1 MSKIIEEYYA
11 KAKVMPLLLK
21 SKMAK
26 LSKHPDIAAEL
37 EYWITEKQYKEGNCV
52 VVEGYSAKELSELSV
67 YLDGEGAFMLLIEL
81 RETPQN
87 ALTKIENGFKIK

>member
-1 MSKIIEEYYA
+1 MSKIIEEYYE

-26 LSKHPDIAAEL
+26 LSKHSDIATEL
-37 EYWITEKQYKEGNCV
+37 EYWITEKKYKESDCV
-52 VVEGYSAKELSELSV
+52 VVEGYTAKKLAKVSQ

-81 RETPQN
+81 RENPQK
-87 ALTKIENGFKIK
+87 ALAKIENGFELK

>member
-26 LSKHPDIAAEL
+26 LSKHSDIAAEL

-52 VVEGYSAKELSELSV
+52 VVEGYSAKKLSELSV
-67 YLDGEGAFMLLIEL
+67 YLDGESAFMLLIEL
-81 RETPQN
+81 RENPQN
-87 ALTKIENGFKIK
+87 ALAKIENGFKIK

>member
-26 LSKHPDIAAEL
+26 LNKHPDIAAEL
-37 EYWITEKQYKEGNCV
+37 EYWITEKKYKENDAILV
-52 VVEGYSAKELSELSV
+52 SGYTAKTLSELSKF
-67 YLDGEGAFMLLIEL
+67 LDGEGAFMLLIEL
-81 RETPQN
+81 RENPKK
-87 ALTKIENGFKIK
+87 ALEKIENGFKMK

>member
-21 SKMAK
+21 SKMSK

-37 EYWITEKQYKEGNCV
+37 EYWITEKQYKEVHCV
-52 VVEGYSAKELSELSV
+52 VVEGYSAKKLSELSKF
-67 YLDGEGAFMLLIEL
+67 LDGEGAFMLLIEL
-81 RETPQN
+81 RENTTN
-87 ALTKIENGFKIK
+87 ALAKIENGFKIK

>member
-52 VVEGYSAKELSELSV
+52 VVEGYSAKKLSELSV

-81 RETPQN
+81 RENPKN
-87 ALTKIENGFKIK
+87 ALDKISEGFKVK

>member
-21 SKMAK
+21 AKMSK
-26 LSKHPDIAAEL
+26 LNKHPDIAAEL
-37 EYWITEKQYKEGNCV
+37 EYWITEKQYKEGNCI
-52 VVEGYSAKELSELSV
+52 VVEGYSAKKLSELPV

-81 RETPQN
+81 RENPQN
-87 ALTKIENGFKIK
+87 ALEKIKNGFKMK

>member
-26 LSKHPDIAAEL
+26 LNKHPDIAAEL
-37 EYWITEKQYKEGNCV
+37 EYWITEKN
-52 VVEGYSAKELSELSV
+52 
-67 YLDGEGAFMLLIEL
+67 
-81 RETPQN
+81 
-87 ALTKIENGFKIK
+87 TKKMTLFSYQGTQPRHYRSCQSF

>member
-21 SKMAK
+21 SKMSK

-37 EYWITEKQYKEGNCV
+37 EFWIAEKHYKEENCV
-52 VVEGYSAKELSELSV
+52 VVEGYSAKKLSELSV

-81 RETPQN
+81 RENPQN
-87 ALTKIENGFKIK
+87 ALAKIENGFKIK

>member
-21 SKMAK
+21 SKMSK

-52 VVEGYSAKELSELSV
+52 VVEGYSAKKLSELSV

-81 RETPQN
+81 RENPQN
-87 ALTKIENGFKIK
+87 ALAKIENGFKIK

>member
-26 LSKHPDIAAEL
+26 LSKNPDIAAEL
-37 EYWITEKQYKEGNCV
+37 EYWIINKQYKNSNCV
-52 VVEGYSAKELSELSV
+52 EVEGYSAKKLSEMSK

-81 RETPQN
+81 RENPQN
-87 ALTKIENGFKIK
+87 ALGKILHGFMIK